1 MYAIR
6 MVSTAYYYL
15 KAVSLDSFC
24 QQEGKKT
31 THSRGRGGGDEHL
44 TACVQLTYKTGG
56 HVLLISSASR
66 YSHQKME
73 DWILARHKP

>member
-1 MYAIR
+1 MYAVQ
-6 MVSTAYYYL
+6 MASTARYYL

-44 TACVQLTYKTGG
+44 TACVQLTVKLVVT
-56 HVLLISSASR
+56 SC
-66 YSHQKME
+66 
-73 DWILARHKP
+73 